1 METEQVAAPVEDKTV
16 AEGVAGQ
23 GSSALTEPTKPATE
37 GVTPAVPAEPAA
49 KPAWVAQLE
58 GDLQKDDKLTQ
69 FKTISE
75 LGKAY
80 RELEGKLSKEAVP
93 GEKAT
98 ADEVAKFY
106 KLEDVKL
113 PKTIVPDKEMASAY
127 LDACRKA
134 GVSAEQAKAIY
145 GWYMP
150 AFAKQL
156 TDASRLVKMSSE
168 QAEAKLREEF
178 GADFD
183 AAQTYKERAF
193 RTFFN
198 EEAANL
204 FVKSGL
210 GNSPSV
216 IKGFIKLGK
225 SISEHA
231 FADGSRGAAMES
243 GTFGKRT
250 EDQLASA
257 LYPEKKGT

>member
-1 METEQVAAPVEDKTV
+1 METEQVAAPETDKTV
-16 AEGVAGQ
+16 TEGVAGQ
-23 GSSALTEPTKPATE
+23 GSSALTEPTKAATE
-37 GVTPAVPAEPAA
+37 DAKPAVPADVAA
-49 KPAWVAQLE
+49 RPAWVAQLE
-58 GDLQKDDKLTQ
+58 GDLQKDEKLTQ

-93 GEKAT
+93 GEKAS

-113 PKTIVPDKEMASAY
+113 PKTITPDKEMAGAY

-134 GVSAEQAKAIY
+134 GVSAEQARALY

-156 TDASRLVKMSSE
+156 SDASKIVKLSSE
-168 QAEAKLREEF
+168 QAETQLREEL

-193 RTFFN
+193 RQFFN

-210 GNSPSV
+210 GNSPSI

-231 FADGSRGAAMES
+231 FADGTRGAAMES
-243 GTFGKRT
+243 GTFGRRSDS
-250 EDQLASA
+250 ELASL
-257 LYPEKKGT
+257 LYGEKKGN